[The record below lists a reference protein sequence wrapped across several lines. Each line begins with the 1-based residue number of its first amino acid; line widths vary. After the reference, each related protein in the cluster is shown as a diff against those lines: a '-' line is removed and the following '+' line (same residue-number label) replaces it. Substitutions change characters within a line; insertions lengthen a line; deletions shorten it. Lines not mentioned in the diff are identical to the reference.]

1 MDTQGFSEMV
11 SNIFNLLL
19 AVCIGVGGIAW
30 VISSYRQPRI
40 AISKWAT
47 THQYTLVRCR
57 YSTFRRGP
65 FFRFWRHNQ
74 VPVFQIVVTDPNGQ
88 IRAGWAK
95 YEWSIPGPID
105 MKVEVRWD
113 ALETNKFMKKLKH

>member
-1 MDTQGFSEMV
+1 MDTQTYSETL

-19 AVCIGVGGIAW
+19 AMCIGVGGVAW
-30 VISSYRQPRI
+30 VIYSYRQPRI
-40 AISKWAT
+40 AIAKWAAS
-47 THQYTLVRCR
+47 HQYTLVRCR

-74 VPVFQIVVTDPNGQ
+74 VPIFQIVVTDPNGQ

-95 YEWSIPGPID
+95 YDESIPGPND
-105 MKVEVRWD
+105 MKLEVRWD
-113 ALETNKFMKKLKH
+113 ALETNKFVEKHKH

>member
-1 MDTQGFSEMV
+1 MDTQALPGII
-11 SNIFNLLL
+11 SNFFNVLL
-19 AVCIGVGGIAW
+19 AICIGVGGVAW

-40 AISKWAT
+40 AISKWAA
-47 THQYTLVRCR
+47 THHYTLVRCR

-74 VPVFQIVVTDPNGQ
+74 VPIFQIVVSDPDGQ

-95 YEWSIPGPID
+95 YEDSIPGRGE
-105 MKVEVRWD
+105 MAVEVRWD
-113 ALETNKFMKKLKH
+113 ALETNKFVQKLKH